1 MLIYAV
7 VGLPLDYYSTFVLEE
22 RHGFNKSTKKLWVVD
37 QIKTWILFVV
47 LGFPIIAAFLRIIDW
62 AGKSF
67 VPWLMLFLYVPS
79 AICASLPRKTTDGQ
93 GRRPARVADHLPLVQ
108 YVPPPLPSSILTSTD
123 IAFTNH
129 QSNRSSTNSPLCPRA
144 NCVSESKTWRESS
157 SSR

>member
-62 AGKSF
+62 AGKY
-67 VPWLMLFLYVPS
+67 VKMLEGKGGGTY
-79 AICASLPRKTTDGQ
+79 
-93 GRRPARVADHLPLVQ
+93 
-108 YVPPPLPSSILTSTD
+108 
-123 IAFTNH
+123 
-129 QSNRSSTNSPLCPRA
+129 
-144 NCVSESKTWRESS
+144 
-157 SSR
+157 